1 MGLPMTYYAVARWT
15 GGGEDNPPVERLRE
29 ILQELD
35 VHDPEHPDCWL
46 VHRETGWTLSAFS
59 SGLLIWANDGGPDPS
74 RDPEPDLIGY
84 PGDRHMKG
92 VSREKVLELWLKLAA
107 GDIAAVEAEPW
118 LPGSH

>member
-1 MGLPMTYYAVARWT
+1 MPMTYYAVDRWT
-15 GGGEDNPPVERLRE
+15 GGGEDNPSVERLRE
-29 ILQELD
+29 ILRKLD

-59 SGLLIWANDGGPDPS
+59 SGLLIWENDGGPDPS
-74 RDPEPDLIGY
+74 RDPDLADY
-84 PGDRHMKG
+84 AGDRHMHG

-107 GDIAAVEAEPW
+107 GDIAAVDAEPW

>member
-1 MGLPMTYYAVARWT
+1 MGLPMTYYAVDRWT

-35 VHDPEHPDCWL
+35 IEDPEHPDAWL
-46 VHRETGWTLSAFS
+46 VHRETGWCLSAFS
-59 SGLLIWANDGGPDPS
+59 SGLLIWANHDDPG
-74 RDPEPDLIGY
+74 PEPIAY
-84 PGDRHMKG
+84 PGDRHMRG

-118 LPGSH
+118 LPGMH